1 MAHAFR
7 IEPTEPLAPA
17 APRQR
22 LVPVT
27 APAPCRPRPDR
38 AQRRGRSLDPVTSMD
53 TVIAGIRVR
62 RGAPYARRRFAAV
75 LVVVVVCIGTW
86 TLASA
91 VGSALG
97 APSVAGAVEADA
109 ASLTAEAP
117 TSVVVRPGDTVW
129 ALAARLTDGDGDL
142 RPVVDGLVEYL
153 GTSTLT
159 AGERIEL
166 PTSLGS

>member
-1 MAHAFR
+1 M
-7 IEPTEPLAPA
+7 
-17 APRQR
+17 
-22 LVPVT
+22 
-27 APAPCRPRPDR
+27 
-38 AQRRGRSLDPVTSMD
+38 DPV
-53 TVIAGIRVR
+53 IGGIRVR
-62 RGAPYARRRFAAV
+62 RGAPYTRRRVVA
-75 LVVVVVCIGTW
+75 VVVAVVLCLGTW

-97 APSVAGAVEADA
+97 APSVAGAVEPGA
-109 ASLTAEAP
+109 ASLTSEVP

-129 ALAARLTDGDGDL
+129 ALAARISDGDGDL

-166 PTSLGS
+166 PASLGS

>member
-17 APRQR
+17 TPRQH
-22 LVPVT
+22 LVAVT
-27 APAPCRPRPDR
+27 PAAPCRPRPDR
-38 AQRRGRSLDPVTSMD
+38 SQRRGRSLDPVTTMD
-53 TVIAGIRVR
+53 TVVAGIRVR
-62 RGAPYARRRFAAV
+62 RGAPYTRRRLVAVVVAAV
-75 LVVVVVCIGTW
+75 LCVGAW

-97 APSVAGAVEADA
+97 APTVAGAVEPGAV
-109 ASLTAEAP
+109 SLTSQVP
-117 TSVVVRPGDTVW
+117 TSVVVKPGDTVW
-129 ALAARLTDGDGDL
+129 ALAARISDGDGDL
-142 RPVVDGLVEYL
+142 RPVVDGLVDHL